1 MGKFQ
6 IGDKVHCIV
15 PGTYFIT
22 GVGVECVVTCTDPF
36 RVRLLVHP
44 KSMGYLV
51 CEDYFELITPISL
64 DNI

>member
-15 PGTYFIT
+15 PGNYFIT
-22 GVGVECVVTCTDPF
+22 GVGVECVVISSYPF
-36 RVRLLVHP
+36 IVSLLHKATRYTVN
-44 KSMGYLV
+44 
-51 CEDYFELITPISL
+51 EDYFELITPISL

>member
-15 PGTYFIT
+15 PGNYFIT

-36 RVRLLVHP
+36 RVRLLH
-44 KSMGYLV
+44 KSIGYLV

-64 DNI
+64 ENI